1 MSPRIT
7 LPDGVEPV
15 AAVVGAPGAVVS
27 LGHADAYEPRP
38 VLCLQP
44 MTSADARYQEGRR
57 AGLLEAAAM
66 LRGAA
71 RLLGG
76 STGANALRCGAE
88 EIEALAAKVG
98 EP

>member
-1 MSPRIT
+1 MGGPMAPPSAAER
-7 LPDGVEPV
+7 LACV
-15 AAVVGAPGAVVS
+15 A
-27 LGHADAYEPRP
+27 P

-44 MTSADARYQEGRR
+44 MTAADARYQEGRR
-57 AGLLEAAAM
+57 EGLLEAAAM

>member
-1 MSPRIT
+1 MPWPTESP
-7 LPDGVEPV
+7 
-15 AAVVGAPGAVVS
+15 AV
-27 LGHADAYEPRP
+27 D

-88 EIEALAAKVG
+88 EIEALAARAG
-98 EP
+98 AP